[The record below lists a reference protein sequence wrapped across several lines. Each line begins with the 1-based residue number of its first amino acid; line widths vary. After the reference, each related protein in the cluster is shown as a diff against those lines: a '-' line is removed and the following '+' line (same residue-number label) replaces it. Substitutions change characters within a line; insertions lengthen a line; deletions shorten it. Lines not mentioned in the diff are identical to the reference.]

1 MTLEWLHAH
10 EIALWWIGISS
21 VIALLGT
28 LIMIPV
34 LAIRIPV
41 DYFKRKKRKPYRF
54 RGQHPVIRFVGLGL
68 KNFLGILFILLGLAM
83 LVLPGQGVITILIGI
98 MMLNFPGKFAL
109 ERRIVQE
116 PNVLRVIN
124 WMRAKANKPA
134 LQVSKGGLRE
144 GRQLI
149 D

>member
-10 EIALWWIGISS
+10 EIALLWIGILS

-34 LAIRIPV
+34 LAIRIPE
-41 DYFKRKKRKPYRF
+41 DYFKPKKRKPYRF
-54 RGQHPVIRFVGLGL
+54 PSQHPVIHFIGLGL
-68 KNFLGILFILLGLAM
+68 KNSLGILFILLGLAM

-109 ERRIVQE
+109 EQRIVQQ

-134 LQVSKGGLRE
+134 LQVSKGGLK
-144 GRQLI
+144 GRGGSS
-149 D
+149 

>member
-10 EIALWWIGISS
+10 EIALWWIGILS

-28 LIMIPV
+28 LIMIPI

-54 RGQHPVIRFVGLGL
+54 REQHPVMRLVGLGL
-68 KNFLGILFILLGLAM
+68 KNFLGILFVLLGLAM

-109 ERRIVQE
+109 ERRIVQQ
-116 PNVLRVIN
+116 PSVLRVIN
-124 WMRAKANKPA
+124 WMRGKANKPV
-134 LQVSKGGLRE
+134 LQASKGGLK
-144 GRQLI
+144 GRGGSS
-149 D
+149 